1 MTSNV
6 AWLRDARL
14 VQERAARR
22 RSRARL
28 SRRAVVQIVL
38 IAIVVVFAA
47 PYIWALSS
55 ALKPEGQLF
64 TYPPQIIPHPITFAN
79 FSTLFGSFPF
89 ARWLLNS
96 VIITSLYVVGAVV
109 SCSMAAYA
117 FARLHWPGRDLMF
130 GLTVASMI
138 LPYQVTMV
146 PLYLIFRHLGW
157 VNTWYPLWVPAWFG
171 VPFYIFLLRQF
182 FRTLPR
188 EIEEAASVD
197 GAGRIRTF
205 ISVVLPM
212 SRPALAT
219 VAVFAMMF
227 EWSDFVGPLIYIQS
241 PQRMPLS
248 LGLQFL
254 NTNQQMLGQQ
264 LWGVLMAGSVVT
276 LLPMLIV
283 FFALQKHFVRGI
295 TLGALRG

>member
-1 MTSNV
+1 
-6 AWLRDARL
+6 
-14 VQERAARR
+14 
-22 RSRARL
+22 
-28 SRRAVVQIVL
+28 
-38 IAIVVVFAA
+38 
-47 PYIWALSS
+47 
-55 ALKPEGQLF
+55 
-64 TYPPQIIPHPITFAN
+64 
-79 FSTLFGSFPF
+79 
-89 ARWLLNS
+89 
-96 VIITSLYVVGAVV
+96 
-109 SCSMAAYA
+109 
-117 FARLHWPGRDLMF
+117 MF

>member
-1 MTSNV
+1 MSSVT
-6 AWLRDARL
+6 WLQDARM
-14 VQERAARR
+14 VQAKVGRQR
-22 RSRARL
+22 RSARKIL
-28 SRRAVVQIVL
+28 GRSGVQVVL
-38 IAIVVVFAA
+38 IAIVIIFAA

-55 ALKPEGQLF
+55 SLKPEGQLF
-64 TYPPQIIPHPITFAN
+64 GGGIIPHPVTVQN
-79 FSTLFGSFPF
+79 YTTLFGSFPF
-89 ARWLLNS
+89 ARWLVNS
-96 VIITSLYVVGAVV
+96 IIITSLYTIGAVV

-117 FARLHWPGRDLMF
+117 FARLRWPGRRVMF
-130 GLTVASMI
+130 GLTIACMI

-146 PLYLIFRHLGW
+146 PLYIIFRHLGW

-182 FRTLPR
+182 FKSIPR
-188 EIEEAASVD
+188 EIEEAATVD

-205 ISVVLPM
+205 VSVVLPM

-219 VAVFAMMF
+219 VAVFATIF
-227 EWSDFVGPLIYIQS
+227 SWSDFVGPLIYIQS

-248 LGLQFL
+248 LGLQFM
-254 NTNQQMLGQQ
+254 NTNGQMLGQQ
-264 LWGVLMAGSVVT
+264 LWGVLMAGSVIT

-283 FFALQKHFVRGI
+283 FFVLQKHFVRGI